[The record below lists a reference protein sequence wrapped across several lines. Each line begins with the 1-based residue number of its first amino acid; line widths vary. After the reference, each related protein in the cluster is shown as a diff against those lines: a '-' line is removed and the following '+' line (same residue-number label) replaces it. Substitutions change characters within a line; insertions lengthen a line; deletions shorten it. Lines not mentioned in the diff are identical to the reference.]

1 MNDDVLVKN
10 QELAGIT
17 HWSFSSA
24 SQPNAK
30 WVFNYVHRT
39 PEDRRSD
46 VVGEPAYL
54 GTAVHTAIQ
63 NVLANGQEF
72 DSAVSDAQAV
82 YKDAKRL

>member
-1 MNDDVLVKN
+1 MDDEKLVKH
-10 QELAGIT
+10 QEIAGIT

-24 SQPNAK
+24 SQPNSK
-30 WVFNYVHRT
+30 WVFNYVHRSA
-39 PEDRRSD
+39 EDRRGD
-46 VVGEPAYL
+46 IVGEAAYL

-63 NVLANGQEF
+63 NMLAHGQDY